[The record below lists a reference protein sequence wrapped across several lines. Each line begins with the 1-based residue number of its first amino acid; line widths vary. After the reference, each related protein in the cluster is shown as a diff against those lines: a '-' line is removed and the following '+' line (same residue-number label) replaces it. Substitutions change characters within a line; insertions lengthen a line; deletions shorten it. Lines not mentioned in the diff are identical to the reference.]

1 MEMRSQEIK
10 SSPMFIRSIEDRVV
24 KQVFSVFGVI
34 DMFRDRIRRGAFKK
48 TLAER
53 MKKIRILWQHNNRAP
68 PIAVLLDA
76 FEIGKRDLPD
86 EIREKF
92 PEATGGL
99 EGVVEYLDTERG
111 NEVLAGIKADAINEN
126 SIGYDAIQV
135 KITDEEVS
143 EGLKIKIRDLIEIRL
158 WDLSPVNWGANPA
171 TFNLKVA
178 IPFKATG
185 ITDGEWKEPAI
196 GSFTG
201 QSWEELSDAD
211 KRRIADHFAW
221 AANMLPK
228 AFGDLELPHHLPKKS
243 GIGPAHWGGV
253 KAAMSRLMQAGTQ
266 IDGRKAVYDHLA
278 EHYKERDEEPPDFKL
293 VELACNVREAMTLD
307 PAELQLCYQELEALN
322 QRLIEAESLI
332 TGDDVRRSRAHFD
345 FMQLRVQA
353 LTYSIDS

>member
-1 MEMRSQEIK
+1 MEMQSQEIK
-10 SSPMFIRSIEDRVV
+10 SYPMFIRSIDDRVV
-24 KQVFSVFGVI
+24 KQVFSVFNVI
-34 DMFRDRIRRGAFKK
+34 DMFRDRIRKGAFKK
-48 TLAER
+48 TLDER
-53 MKKIRILWQHNNRAP
+53 MKKIRVLWQHNHRAP
-68 PIAVLLDA
+68 PIATLLDA

-99 EGVVEYLDTERG
+99 EGVVEYLDTPRG
-111 NEVLAGIKADAINEN
+111 SEVLAAIKTGAVNEN
-126 SIGYDAIQV
+126 SIGYDSIQQKYIEVEVSDDV
-135 KITDEEVS
+135 KIR
-143 EGLKIKIRDLIEIRL
+143 IRELIEIRL

-185 ITDGEWKEPAI
+185 TADGKWKKPTL

-211 KRRIADHFAW
+211 KRRIANHFGW
-221 AANMLPK
+221 AANMPPK
-228 AFGDLELPHHLPKKS
+228 AFGDLKLPHHSPKKS

-266 IDGRKAVYDHLA
+266 IGERKAVYGHLA
-278 EHYKERDEEPPDFKL
+278 KHYKERDEEPPDFKL

-307 PAELQLCYQELEALN
+307 PTELQLCYQELEALN
-322 QRLIEAESLI
+322 QRLIEAEPLI
-332 TGDDVRRSRAHFD
+332 AGDDIRRSRAHFD
-345 FMQLRVQA
+345 LMQLRVQA
-353 LTYSIDS
+353 LTHSIDS